1 MKVQLMNGTGSA
13 SELQVSD
20 EVFAAAFNEPL
31 VHQVVVAY
39 QATGRQGTRKQ
50 KTRSEVRGGGKK
62 PWRQK
67 GTGQAR
73 AGTIRSPLWR
83 GGGKVFPASPDEN
96 FEQKVNRKMYR
107 GALRSILSELL
118 RQGRLVTV
126 AEFKMD
132 QPKTKTLVDKLKK
145 LETPDVLIVTDAL
158 DNNLQLAARN
168 LPDVDVRT
176 VGAGRSGEP
185 DPSRQ
190 SDPDAGRGQ
199 EVRGD
204 AGMSTREEQNCFR

>member
-1 MKVQLMNGTGSA
+1 MKVQLMNATGSA

-20 EVFAAAFNEPL
+20 TVFAAAYNEPL

-83 GGGKVFPASPDEN
+83 GGGKVFPSSPDEN
-96 FEQKVNRKMYR
+96 FTHKVNRKMYR

-126 AEFKMD
+126 SEFNMD
-132 QPKTKTLVDKLKK
+132 QPKTKVLVEKLKK
-145 LETPDVLIVTDAL
+145 LDTADVLIVTETL
-158 DNNLQLAARN
+158 DNNLVLAARN
-168 LPDVDVRT
+168 LRDVDVRT
-176 VGAGRSGEP
+176 VSQADPVTLVRYEKVIMTQGA
-185 DPSRQ
+185 
-190 SDPDAGRGQ
+190 
-199 EVRGD
+199 VKKL
-204 AGMSTREEQNCFR
+204 EEMLA

>member
-1 MKVQLMNGTGSA
+1 MNGTGSA

-50 KTRSEVRGGGKK
+50 KTRAEIRGGGKK

-126 AEFKMD
+126 AEFKME
-132 QPKTKTLVDKLKK
+132 QPKTKALADKLKQ
-145 LETPDVLIVTDAL
+145 LETPDVLIVTDAM
-158 DNNLQLAARN
+158 DDNLQLAARN
-168 LPDVDVRT
+168 LPDVDVRL
-176 VGAGRSGEP
+176 VGAA
-185 DPSRQ
+185 DPVSLIRHAKVILTQ
-190 SDPDAGRGQ
+190 GA
-199 EVRGD
+199 VKKF
-204 AGMSTREEQNCFR
+204 EEMLA

>member
-1 MKVQLMNGTGSA
+1 MKVQVMDGSGLA

-20 EVFAAAFNEPL
+20 AVFAADFNEPL

-50 KTRSEVRGGGKK
+50 KTRAEIRGGGRK

-83 GGGKVFPASPDEN
+83 GGGKIFPSSPDEN
-96 FEQKVNRKMYR
+96 FTQKVNRKMYR
-107 GALRSILSELL
+107 GALRAILSELL

-126 AEFKMD
+126 ADFKMD
-132 QPKTKTLVDKLKK
+132 QPKTRTLLEKLKK
-145 LETPDVLIVTDAL
+145 FDMPDVLIVTDAP
-158 DNNLQLAARN
+158 DENLSLAARN
-168 LPDVDVRT
+168 LAHVDVRQVSAADPVSLVRHEKVILT
-176 VGAGRSGEP
+176 QGAIKKF
-185 DPSRQ
+185 
-190 SDPDAGRGQ
+190 
-199 EVRGD
+199 
-204 AGMSTREEQNCFR
+204 EEMLV

>member
-50 KTRSEVRGGGKK
+50 KTRAEIRGGGKK

-132 QPKTKTLVDKLKK
+132 QPKTKALVDKLKK

-168 LPDVDVRT
+168 LPDVDVRM
-176 VGAGRSGEP
+176 VGAA
-185 DPSRQ
+185 DPVSLIRHAKVILTQ
-190 SDPDAGRGQ
+190 GA
-199 EVRGD
+199 VKKF
-204 AGMSTREEQNCFR
+204 EEMLA

>member
-1 MKVQLMNGTGSA
+1 MKVQMMNGTGSA

-20 EVFAAAFNEPL
+20 AVFAARFNEPL

-50 KTRSEVRGGGKK
+50 KTRTEVRGGGKK
-62 PWRQK
+62 PFRQK

-96 FEQKVNRKMYR
+96 FTQKVNRKMYR

-126 AEFKMD
+126 SEFSME
-132 QPKTKTLVDKLKK
+132 QPKTKTLVEKLKT
-145 LETPDVLIVTDAL
+145 LEIGDVLIVTDAID
-158 DNNLQLAARN
+158 DNLRLAARN
-168 LPDVDVRT
+168 LPEVDVCT
-176 VGAGRSGEP
+176 VSAADPVSLLRHEKVIMTQGA
-185 DPSRQ
+185 
-190 SDPDAGRGQ
+190 
-199 EVRGD
+199 VKKL
-204 AGMSTREEQNCFR
+204 EEMLA

>member
-1 MKVQLMNGTGSA
+1 MKVQMRNGTGSA

-20 EVFAAAFNEPL
+20 AVFAATFNEPL

-50 KTRSEVRGGGKK
+50 KTRTEVRGGGKK
-62 PWRQK
+62 PYRQK

-96 FEQKVNRKMYR
+96 FAQKVNRKMYR

-126 AEFKMD
+126 SEFSME
-132 QPKTKTLVDKLKK
+132 QPKTKALLEKLKA
-145 LETPDVLIVTDAL
+145 LDSADVLIVTDAL
-158 DNNLQLAARN
+158 DNNLALAARN

-176 VGAGRSGEP
+176 VSAADPVSLLRHEKVIMTEGA
-185 DPSRQ
+185 
-190 SDPDAGRGQ
+190 
-199 EVRGD
+199 VKKL
-204 AGMSTREEQNCFR
+204 EEMLA

>member
-1 MKVQLMNGTGSA
+1 MKVQLMNATGSA

-20 EVFAAAFNEPL
+20 AVFAAAYNEPL

-83 GGGKVFPASPDEN
+83 GGGKVFPSSPDEN
-96 FEQKVNRKMYR
+96 FAHKINRKMYR

-126 AEFKMD
+126 SEFNMD
-132 QPKTKTLVDKLKK
+132 QPKTKALVEKLKK
-145 LETPDVLIVTDAL
+145 LDSADVLIVTDTL
-158 DNNLQLAARN
+158 NNNLALAARN

-176 VGAGRSGEP
+176 VSQA
-185 DPSRQ
+185 DPVTLVRHEKVIMTQ
-190 SDPDAGRGQ
+190 SA
-199 EVRGD
+199 VKKL
-204 AGMSTREEQNCFR
+204 EEMLA

>member
-1 MKVQLMNGTGSA
+1 MKVQLMNATGTA

-20 EVFAAAFNEPL
+20 TVFAAAYNEPL

-83 GGGKVFPASPDEN
+83 GGGKVFPSSPDEN
-96 FEQKVNRKMYR
+96 FTHKVNRKMYR

-126 AEFKMD
+126 SEFNMD
-132 QPKTKTLVDKLKK
+132 QPKTKALVEKLKK
-145 LETPDVLIVTDAL
+145 LDTADVLIVTDTL
-158 DNNLQLAARN
+158 DNNLALAARN

-176 VGAGRSGEP
+176 VSQA
-185 DPSRQ
+185 DPVTLVRHEKVIMTQ
-190 SDPDAGRGQ
+190 SA
-199 EVRGD
+199 VKKL
-204 AGMSTREEQNCFR
+204 EEMLA

>member
-1 MKVQLMNGTGSA
+1 MKVQLMNGSGTA
-13 SELQVSD
+13 SELQLSD
-20 EVFAAAFNEPL
+20 AVFAATFNESL

-50 KTRSEVRGGGKK
+50 KTRSEVRGGGRK

-83 GGGKVFPASPDEN
+83 GGGRTFPASPDEN

-126 AEFKMD
+126 TEFKME
-132 QPKTKTLVDKLKK
+132 QPKTKALVDKLKK
-145 LETPDVLIVTDAL
+145 LETPDVLIVTDTL
-158 DNNLQLAARN
+158 DENLSLAARN
-168 LPDVDVRT
+168 LPGVDVRIVSAADPVSLIRHSKVILT
-176 VGAGRSGEP
+176 QGA
-185 DPSRQ
+185 
-190 SDPDAGRGQ
+190 AKKF
-199 EVRGD
+199 
-204 AGMSTREEQNCFR
+204 EEMLA

>member
-1 MKVQLMNGTGSA
+1 MKVQLMNATGSA

-20 EVFAAAFNEPL
+20 AVFAAAYNEPL

-83 GGGKVFPASPDEN
+83 GGGKVFPSSPDEN
-96 FEQKVNRKMYR
+96 FAHKVNRKMYR

-126 AEFKMD
+126 SEFNMD
-132 QPKTKTLVDKLKK
+132 QPKTKALVEKLKK
-145 LETPDVLIVTDAL
+145 LDSADVLIVTDTL
-158 DNNLQLAARN
+158 DNNLALAARN

-176 VGAGRSGEP
+176 VSQADPVTLVRHEKVIMTQGAVK
-185 DPSRQ
+185 Q
-190 SDPDAGRGQ
+190 L
-199 EVRGD
+199 
-204 AGMSTREEQNCFR
+204 EEMLA

>member
-1 MKVQLMNGTGSA
+1 MKVQMMNATGSA

-20 EVFAAAFNEPL
+20 TVFAAAYNEPL
-31 VHQVVVAY
+31 VHQVVVAF

-83 GGGKVFPASPDEN
+83 GGGKVFPSSPDEN
-96 FEQKVNRKMYR
+96 FTQKVNRKMYR

-126 AEFKMD
+126 SEFNMD
-132 QPKTKTLVDKLKK
+132 QPKTKTLVEKLKK
-145 LETPDVLIVTDAL
+145 LDTADVLIVTDTL
-158 DNNLQLAARN
+158 NSNLALAARN

-176 VGAGRSGEP
+176 VSQADPVTLVRHEKVIMTQGA
-185 DPSRQ
+185 
-190 SDPDAGRGQ
+190 
-199 EVRGD
+199 VKKL
-204 AGMSTREEQNCFR
+204 EEMLA

>member
-50 KTRSEVRGGGKK
+50 KTRSEVRGGGRK

-83 GGGKVFPASPDEN
+83 GGGKIFPASPDEN

-126 AEFKMD
+126 AEFKME
-132 QPKTKTLVDKLKK
+132 QPKTKALADKLKK
-145 LETPDVLIVTDAL
+145 LETPDVLIVTDAM
-158 DNNLQLAARN
+158 DDNLQLAARN
-168 LPDVDVRT
+168 LPDVDVRL
-176 VGAGRSGEP
+176 VGAA
-185 DPSRQ
+185 DPVSLIRHAKVILTQ
-190 SDPDAGRGQ
+190 GA
-199 EVRGD
+199 VKKF
-204 AGMSTREEQNCFR
+204 EEMLA